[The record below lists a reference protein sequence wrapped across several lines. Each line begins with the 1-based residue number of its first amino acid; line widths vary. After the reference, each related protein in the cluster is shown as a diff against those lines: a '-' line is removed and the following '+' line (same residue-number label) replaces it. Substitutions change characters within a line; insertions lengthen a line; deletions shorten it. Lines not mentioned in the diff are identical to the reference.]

1 MKRKVALI
9 TIIAILLTMLT
20 ACAKPEA
27 QLSVTE
33 LLDLGEKY
41 LLEMNYEQAV
51 VQFLKV
57 IEIEPK
63 NPRGYTGAA
72 EAYVGLGQMDKAI
85 AVLRQGQEQLP
96 DDPEI
101 MEKMSEL
108 SNADYE
114 RIYTEYMEST
124 QWQDEYEP
132 QDEYESD
139 ITDFKITTFK
149 IFDLDDNG
157 IPELWFHAE
166 SSNELGPGR
175 PARRDIFCTIEGSNV
190 IQLLSGYI
198 SGGSMGGEE
207 ITVYYDTK
215 ALAHVICKEGH
226 AGGFG
231 GSAEWTEVYD
241 FSNGSITEVI
251 QYQSINQIASNYVDG
266 ELDNSGWYYPSDREI
281 GGEALFIVYYVD
293 GEQVQKETYDRVSNR
308 FIAPINEDFKLQ

>member
-1 MKRKVALI
+1 MPSQKNS
-9 TIIAILLTMLT
+9 
-20 ACAKPEA
+20 
-27 QLSVTE
+27 LSVTE

-51 VQFLKV
+51 VLFLKV
-57 IEIEPK
+57 REIEPN

-108 SNADYE
+108 SNVDYE
-114 RIYTEYMEST
+114 KIYTEYMEST

-166 SSNELGPGR
+166 SSDELGPGGT
-175 PARRDIFCTIEGSNV
+175 ARRDIFCTIEGSNV
-190 IQLLSGYI
+190 IQLLSGYT
-198 SGGSMGGEE
+198 SGGSIGGAE
-207 ITVYYDTK
+207 IAVYYDTK
-215 ALAHVICKEGH
+215 TLAHVICEEGH

-231 GSAEWTEVYD
+231 VRRDGLKYTIFY
-241 FSNGSITEVI
+241 GSITEVI

-308 FIAPINEDFKLQ
+308 FIAPINEDFKLQW